1 MKRCENRK
9 IAFYVRFLQLHNIQ
23 VCRTIEDQQL
33 SIILVAF
40 FLNFHQHVLKREMHD
55 FEVLLRRNT
64 LGTLLKLLKT
74 HTAPEKML
82 ALHTRIF

>member
-9 IAFYVRFLQLHNIQ
+9 IAFYVCFLQLHNIQ

-33 SIILVAF
+33 SIILAAFF

-55 FEVLLRRNT
+55 FEVLLR
-64 LGTLLKLLKT
+64 
-74 HTAPEKML
+74 
-82 ALHTRIF
+82 

>member
-55 FEVLLRRNT
+55 FEVLLR
-64 LGTLLKLLKT
+64 
-74 HTAPEKML
+74 
-82 ALHTRIF
+82 